1 MYIEITL
8 ILQGPVFQIT
18 LLNKIKHFSVATLV
32 RKEEKQNFHF
42 LVDIGGENMVQHELV

>member
-32 RKEEKQNFHF
+32 RKEENHF